1 MMYIGKLAQLTGA
14 TRKAIHHYEALG
26 LIPPPRRQG
35 RYRVY
40 GEADVQLIRTIR
52 CAQSLGFSLK
62 EVTTVLKVQAAT
74 GQLPLGL
81 VMEKI
86 EAKRQALHN
95 TINQALAQV
104 RQLAQLQQELEGQ
117 GLLQACPATP

>member
-1 MMYIGKLAQLTGA
+1 MMYIGKLAQLTGT
-14 TRKAIHHYEALG
+14 TRKAIHHYEAQG

-62 EVTTVLKVQAAT
+62 EVTAVLQVQAAT
-74 GQLPLGL
+74 GKLPLGL

-86 EAKRQALHN
+86 EAKRQALHS

-117 GLLQACPATP
+117 GLLQTCPATS